1 MSNFTF
7 LKTNWPDLAASAL
20 EAEQQVNSAPRTSC
34 FHARRTLE
42 LGVKWLY
49 ANDNY
54 LKKPYADNLA
64 ALIHRLRLRSTP
76 SFPKVPER
84 SRREILTIQA
94 CNNFFTSRH
103 NAIYS
108 AHYTQ

>member
-1 MSNFTF
+1 MSNFSF
-7 LKTNWPDLAASAL
+7 LKTNWPDQAASAI
-20 EAEQQVNSAPRTSC
+20 EAVQQVNSAPRTSC

-64 ALIHRLRLRSTP
+64 ALIHEP
-76 SFPKVPER
+76 SFRDNLEPC
-84 SRREILTIQA
+84 RRGKGLA
-94 CNNFFTSRH
+94 LS
-103 NAIYS
+103 
-108 AHYTQ
+108 